1 VGINSTAPLAE
12 GQFAIPHERRRDR
25 RQRAR
30 HLARL
35 DVRVSAWTARWRDHF
50 LLMASLRVWD
60 FRVNA
65 LIPYR
70 RGRNNALMLGWGSS
84 MLLVI
89 GCRWVFALRDAVLNR
104 IVRSRSS
111 KKPSQAL
118 SSPEKSLRPPSC
130 N

>member
-1 VGINSTAPLAE
+1 MWANHGSRRIVLPQIRTLRANATRK
-12 GQFAIPHERRRDR
+12 RRRDR
-25 RQRAR
+25 RLRAR

-70 RGRNNALMLGWGSS
+70 RGRNHAFMLGWGRGP
-84 MLLVI
+84 LFLV
-89 GCRWVFALRDAVLNR
+89 GSGWVVALRDCLLNH
-104 IVRSRSS
+104 IVPITARSS
-111 KKPSQAL
+111 KS
-118 SSPEKSLRPPSC
+118 RPGH
-130 N
+130 